1 MDTMRQHILPIALT
15 LITGIAA
22 CKGGK
27 TDSSAT
33 APASRDSLVRP
44 SAAVVDATGRIEP
57 EAGLTDLSAD
67 VSGIIRQ
74 VLIREGQAVKKD
86 QPMLILDNSVQGAQV
101 AEAEARL
108 RVQQQ
113 EIDQAQ
119 VRIRDARNN
128 LAKAQTDLDRTRRL
142 VESKAETKEQLD
154 NALNELDRRR
164 IAVENEEAAL
174 RVTEKKVNESKAQA
188 GTARASSGKYIVRA
202 PQDGLILIV
211 TARAGAVVSPGSTF
225 AQLAPAGR
233 LTALCEVDELYAEQM
248 KIGQKAWITYRGYPD
263 TISTGTVM
271 YTAPYLK
278 RKSLFSDQVGEK
290 EDRRVREVRLLL
302 DKQDL
307 LINRQVEG
315 HVITK

>member
-1 MDTMRQHILPIALT
+1 MRHHIHIIAFSL
-15 LITGIAA
+15 LTGIAA

-27 TDSSAT
+27 TESTSN
-33 APASRDSLVRP
+33 APASKDSLVRP
-44 SAAVVDATGRIEP
+44 TASVVDATGRIEP

-74 VLIREGQAVKKD
+74 VLIKEGQMVKKD
-86 QPMLILDNSVQGAQV
+86 QPILMLDNSVQGAQIT
-101 AEAEARL
+101 EAEARL
-108 RVQQQ
+108 RSQQQ

-128 LAKAQTDLDRTRRL
+128 LAKAQTDLDRTKRL
-142 VESKAETKEQLD
+142 VDSKAETKEQLD
-154 NALNELDRRR
+154 NALNELERRR

-174 RVTEKKVNESKAQA
+174 RVTEKKVNEFKAQV

-211 TARAGAVVSPGSTF
+211 TARAGAAVSPGNSF

-233 LTALCEVDELYAEQM
+233 LTALCEVDELYAEQV
-248 KIGQKAWITYRGYPD
+248 KDGQKAWITYRGYPD
-263 TISTGTVM
+263 TVSTGTVI

-290 EDRRVREVRLLL
+290 EDRRVREVRVLL

>member
-1 MDTMRQHILPIALT
+1 MRHPILPIALA
-15 LITGIAA
+15 LFTGLSA
-22 CKGGK
+22 CKGNK
-27 TDSSAT
+27 TDSSTT
-33 APASRDSLVRP
+33 APVSKDTLVRP
-44 SAAVVDATGRIEP
+44 IASIVDATGRIEP
-57 EAGLTDLSAD
+57 EAGLTDLSSD

-74 VLIREGQAVKKD
+74 VLIKEGQAVKKD
-86 QPMLILDNSVQGAQV
+86 QPILILDNSVQGAQV

-108 RVQQQ
+108 RTQQQ

-128 LAKAQTDLDRTRRL
+128 LAKAQTDLDRTRKL
-142 VESKAETKEQLD
+142 VDNKAETREQLD
-154 NALNELDRRR
+154 NAVNELERRR
-164 IAVENEEAAL
+164 LAVENEEAAL
-174 RVTEKKVNESKAQA
+174 RTTEKKVSESNAQV
-188 GTARASSGKYIVRA
+188 GTARASLGKYLVRA
-202 PQDGLILIV
+202 PQDGLILLV
-211 TARAGAVVSPGSTF
+211 TARAGATVSPGNSF

-233 LTALCEVDELYAEQM
+233 LTALCEVDELYAEQI
-248 KIGQKAWITYRGYPD
+248 KDGQKAWITYRGYPD
-263 TISTGTVM
+263 TVSTATVI

-315 HVITK
+315 HIITR

>member
-1 MDTMRQHILPIALT
+1 MRHPIHTTALA
-15 LITGIAA
+15 LLLGLAA

-27 TDSSAT
+27 SD
-33 APASRDSLVRP
+33 APATTPTNKDSLVRP
-44 SAAVVDATGRIEP
+44 VAAVVDATGRIEP
-57 EAGLTDLSAD
+57 EAGLTDLSSD

-74 VLIREGQAVKKD
+74 VLIKEGQTVKKD
-86 QPMLILDNSVQGAQV
+86 QPMLVLDNSVQGAQV

-108 RVQQQ
+108 RAQQQ
-113 EIDQAQ
+113 EVEQAQ

-128 LAKAQTDLDRTRRL
+128 LQKAQTDLDRTKRL

-154 NALNELDRRR
+154 NALNEFERRR
-164 IAVENEEAAL
+164 IAVENEEAGL
-174 RVTEKKVNESKAQA
+174 RQTEKKISESQAQVV
-188 GTARASSGKYIVRA
+188 TARTSSGKYVVRA
-202 PQDGLILIV
+202 PQDGLVLLV
-211 TARAGAVVSPGSTF
+211 TARAGATVSPGASF

-233 LTALCEVDELYAEQM
+233 LTALCEIDELYAEQI
-248 KIGQKAWITYRGYPD
+248 KEGQKAWITYRGYPD
-263 TISTGTVM
+263 TVSTGTVI

-315 HVITK
+315 HVITR